1 MLMKTK
7 LQPGQLFALETY
19 KKNNFIYG
27 ILLRERESLSHQ
39 GKVWRALLKGK
50 ITDVFVDGDYF
61 HILF

>member
-1 MLMKTK
+1 MKTK
-7 LQPGQLFALETY
+7 PQPGQLFALEVY